1 MKLTERQKGHIEG
14 YAQALTDL
22 EFKLTG
28 HNGCGKH
35 YDPMTIVGEN
45 MMSYAFDMKEGG
57 RKHPLTNYSDIDD
70 VLKTM
75 LEETEGN
82 IHFSVELKNKQ
93 YD

>member
-14 YAQALTDL
+14 YAQALTDI

-28 HNGCGKH
+28 YNHCGKH

-45 MMSYAFDMKEGG
+45 MMSYAFDMKNGG
-57 RKHPLTNYSDIDD
+57 RKHPFVNYNSFDDI
-70 VLKTM
+70 LKTL

-82 IHFSVELKNKQ
+82 IHYSVELKNK
-93 YD
+93 